1 MPVSS
6 QDTIMD
12 PYVAKDVANGRQ
24 SETATMLSKIS
35 NMQAQASEDTRYDVA
50 PPVRNESVIQGF
62 KDASSDKLAI
72 FAVLAIATF
81 IIISRS
87 PA

>member
-1 MPVSS
+1 MPAAS
-6 QDTIMD
+6 QAIIAD
-12 PYVAKDVANGRQ
+12 PIIAKDIASGRP
-24 SETATMLSKIS
+24 SEASNILSDIS

-50 PPVRNESVIQGF
+50 PPVREKKEGF
-62 KDASSDKLAI
+62 KDASSDRLAI

-87 PA
+87 SA

>member
-1 MPVSS
+1 MPSS
-6 QDTIMD
+6 TTAVVTD
-12 PYVAKDVANGRQ
+12 PYIANDVATNKK
-24 SETATMLSKIS
+24 SDSAALMSNLA
-35 NMQAQASEDTRYDVA
+35 NMQAQANEDTRYDAA
-50 PPVRNESVIQGF
+50 PPREGF

-87 PA
+87 